1 VKCVI
6 SVFRE
11 FYVESVCIN
20 YVMIDSMYWKLE
32 SVKDEKL
39 VYS

>member
-1 VKCVI
+1 
-6 SVFRE
+6 
-11 FYVESVCIN
+11 VCIN